1 MTVFKGYMKI
11 LKKNIGLV
19 MIYLVIFFS
28 VAMALQAAARK
39 EHLEDFQKTSV
50 DIAVADQDN
59 SVLSHA
65 LTDYLKT
72 IHNVS
77 EISSAPSVMQEELYY
92 RNAEYIVQIPENFYE
107 TCIVQGKPIS
117 VTKVPGSY
125 TSFYVDQ
132 QINAWLNNIRT
143 YIASGFSQEEAAK
156 AALVQ
161 PAVNVSIYQ
170 NESTTTGTPGYTYY
184 FRYVPY
190 LFLAVLCYS
199 MGYILLAFQKEDIQ
213 KRMQASAV
221 SIRRQNLEGLLAMF
235 TMGLGLWLIAIV
247 GSLIMYQQK
256 LLTSGVLVYYLLN
269 TFLMMIVALSLSYLL
284 GLFVKNSNMLNGISN
299 IVSLG
304 MCFLSGVFVPM
315 SVMDKKVL
323 KIAQFLPVYWYE
335 NVNETLSQYHI
346 ISGDVAVNI
355 WKSMGIQLVFAL
367 AILAMILAV
376 SKYKRQK

>member
-19 MIYLVIFFS
+19 IIYLVIFFS
-28 VAMALQAAARK
+28 VAMALQAAASK
-39 EHLEDFQKTSV
+39 EHLEDFEKARV
-50 DIAVADQDN
+50 DIAVADNDQ
-59 SVLSHA
+59 STLSHA

-77 EISSAPSVMQEELYY
+77 EISSDPSVMQEELFY
-92 RNAEYIVQIPENFYE
+92 RNAEYIVQIPKDFYK
-107 TCIVQGKPIS
+107 TCIVQDNPIS
-117 VTKVPGSY
+117 VTKIPGSY

-132 QINAWLNNIRT
+132 QINAWLNNVRT
-143 YIASGFSQEEAAK
+143 YIASGFSQKEAAK
-156 AALVQ
+156 AALEQ
-161 PAVNVSIYQ
+161 PSSRVSMYQ
-170 NESTTTGTPGYTYY
+170 DTETTSETPAYTYY

-199 MGYILLAFQKEDIQ
+199 MGYILLAFQKEDI
-213 KRMQASAV
+213 
-221 SIRRQNLEGLLAMF
+221 
-235 TMGLGLWLIAIV
+235 GLWLIAVTGAIV
-247 GSLIMYQQK
+247 MYQK
-256 LLTSGVLVYYLLN
+256 DLLASGVLTYYLLN
-269 TFLMMIVALSLSYLL
+269 TFVMMMVSLSLSYLL
-284 GLFVKNSNMLNGISN
+284 GLFVKNSNMLNGLSN

-335 NVNETLSQYHI
+335 DINETLARYHSV
-346 ISGDVAVNI
+346 SGNIATDI
-355 WKSMGIQLVFAL
+355 WKSLGIEVMFAL
-367 AILAMILAV
+367 AFVSVILAL

>member
-1 MTVFKGYMKI
+1 
-11 LKKNIGLV
+11 
-19 MIYLVIFFS
+19 
-28 VAMALQAAARK
+28 
-39 EHLEDFQKTSV
+39 
-50 DIAVADQDN
+50 
-59 SVLSHA
+59 
-65 LTDYLKT
+65 
-72 IHNVS
+72 
-77 EISSAPSVMQEELYY
+77 
-92 RNAEYIVQIPENFYE
+92 
-107 TCIVQGKPIS
+107 
-117 VTKVPGSY
+117 
-125 TSFYVDQ
+125 
-132 QINAWLNNIRT
+132 
-143 YIASGFSQEEAAK
+143 
-156 AALVQ
+156 
-161 PAVNVSIYQ
+161 
-170 NESTTTGTPGYTYY
+170 
-184 FRYVPY
+184 
-190 LFLAVLCYS
+190 
-199 MGYILLAFQKEDIQ
+199 
-213 KRMQASAV
+213 
-221 SIRRQNLEGLLAMF
+221 MF

>member
-11 LKKNIGLV
+11 LKKNIVLV

-50 DIAVADQDN
+50 DIAVANQDD
-59 SVLSHA
+59 STLSHA

-77 EISSAPSVMQEELYY
+77 EISSDPSVMQEELYY

-107 TCIVQGKPIS
+107 TCIVQGNPIS

-143 YIASGFSQEEAAK
+143 YIASGFSQKETAK

-161 PAVNVSIYQ
+161 PAVNVSMYQ
-170 NESTTTGTPGYTYY
+170 DESTTTETPGYTYY

-256 LLTSGVLVYYLLN
+256 LLSSGVLVYYLLN

-346 ISGDVAVNI
+346 ISGDVAVDI
-355 WKSMGIQLVFAL
+355 WKFMGIQLVFAL

>member
-28 VAMALQAAARK
+28 VAMALQAAARR

-50 DIAVADQDN
+50 NIAVADQDN
-59 SVLSHA
+59 SILSHA

-77 EISSAPSVMQEELYY
+77 EISSAPAVMQEELYY

-107 TCIVQGKPIS
+107 TCIVEGNPIS

-161 PAVNVSIYQ
+161 PAAEVLMYQ
-170 NESTTTGTPGYTYY
+170 DESTTVETPEYTYY

-213 KRMQASAV
+213 KRMLASAV
-221 SIRRQNLEGLLAMF
+221 SVRRQNLEGLLAMF
-235 TMGLGLWLIAIV
+235 TIGIGLWLIAIV
-247 GSLIMYQQK
+247 GSLIMYQRK
-256 LLTSGVLVYYLLN
+256 LLTSGVLIYYLLN

-284 GLFVKNSNMLNGISN
+284 GLFIKNSNMLSGISN

-323 KIAQFLPVYWYE
+323 KIAQFLPTYWYE
-335 NVNETLSQYHI
+335 NINETLSQYHS
-346 ISGDVAVNI
+346 ISGDIAVDI
-355 WKSMGIQLVFAL
+355 WKSLGIQLVFVL
-367 AILAMILAV
+367 AILFMILAV
-376 SKYKRQK
+376 SKYRRQK

>member
-1 MTVFKGYMKI
+1 MKI

-28 VAMALQAAARK
+28 IAMVLQAAARK
-39 EHLEDFQKTSV
+39 EHLDDFQKTRV
-50 DIAVADQDN
+50 NIAVADQDN
-59 SVLSHA
+59 SILSQA

-77 EISSAPSVMQEELYY
+77 EISSDPAVMQEELYY
-92 RNAEYIVQIPENFYE
+92 RNAEYIIQIPANFYKI
-107 TCIVQGKPIS
+107 CIVQGNPIS

-143 YIASGFSQEEAAK
+143 YMAAGLSQEEAVK
-156 AALVQ
+156 YALVL
-161 PAVNVSIYQ
+161 PTAEVSMYQ
-170 NESTTTGTPGYTYY
+170 DASTTAETPEYTYY

-199 MGYILLAFQKEDIQ
+199 MGYLLIAFQKEDIQ
-213 KRMQASAV
+213 KRMQASSV
-221 SIRRQNLEGLLAMF
+221 SIRRQALEGLLAML
-235 TMGLGLWLIAIV
+235 TIGLGLWLIVII
-247 GSLIMYQQK
+247 GSVVMYQQK
-256 LLTSGVLVYYLLN
+256 LLTSGVFIYYLIN

-284 GLFVKNSNMLNGISN
+284 GLFIKNSNMLSGVSN

-315 SVMDKKVL
+315 SIMDKKVL
-323 KIAQFLPVYWYE
+323 QIAQFLPAYWYE

-346 ISGDVAVNI
+346 ISGDVAVDV
-355 WKSMGIQLVFAL
+355 WKSMGIQIVFAL
-367 AILAMILAV
+367 AFLAMILAV
-376 SKYKRQK
+376 SKYKRQR

>member
-1 MTVFKGYMKI
+1 MTVFKGYMKV
-11 LKKNIGLV
+11 LKKNLGLV
-19 MIYLVIFFS
+19 IIYLVIFFS

-39 EHLEDFQKTSV
+39 EHLDNFQKSSV
-50 DIAVADQDN
+50 NVAIADQDN
-59 SVLSHA
+59 SILSHA
-65 LTDYLKT
+65 LTDYLGT

-77 EISSAPSVMQEELYY
+77 EISDDPAVMQEELYY

-107 TCIVQGKPIS
+107 TCIVQGTPVS

-143 YIASGFSQEEAAK
+143 YIAAGFSQEKASK

-161 PAVNVSIYQ
+161 PTTEVSMYQ
-170 NESTTTGTPGYTYY
+170 DETTTTETPGYTYY

-199 MGYILLAFQKEDIQ
+199 MGYILLAFQKEDIR
-213 KRMQASAV
+213 KRMQASSI

-235 TMGLGLWLIAIV
+235 TIGIVLWLITIIGALV
-247 GSLIMYQQK
+247 MYQK
-256 LLTSGVLVYYLLN
+256 ELLTSRILGYYLLN
-269 TFLMMIVALSLSYLL
+269 TFLMMVVALSLSYLL
-284 GLFVKNSNMLNGISN
+284 GLFIKNSNMLSGISN

-315 SVMDKKVL
+315 SIMDKKVL

-335 NVNETLSQYHI
+335 SINETLSQYHI
-346 ISGDVAVNI
+346 ISDDIAVDV
-355 WKSMGIQLVFAL
+355 WKSMGIQVVFTL
-367 AILAMILAV
+367 AFLTMILAV
-376 SKYKRQK
+376 SKYKRQR

>member
-1 MTVFKGYMKI
+1 MKI

-19 MIYLVIFFS
+19 IIYLVIFFS
-28 VAMALQAAARK
+28 VAMALQAAASK
-39 EHLEDFQKTSV
+39 EHLEDFEKARV
-50 DIAVADQDN
+50 DIAVADNDQ
-59 SVLSHA
+59 STLSHA

-77 EISSAPSVMQEELYY
+77 EISSDPSVMQEELFY
-92 RNAEYIVQIPENFYE
+92 RNAEYIVQIPKDFYK
-107 TCIVQGKPIS
+107 TCIVQDSPIS
-117 VTKVPGSY
+117 VTKIPGSY

-132 QINAWLNNIRT
+132 QINAWLNN
-143 YIASGFSQEEAAK
+143 
-156 AALVQ
+156 VQ
-161 PAVNVSIYQ
+161 PSSRVSMYQ
-170 NESTTTGTPGYTYY
+170 DTETTSETPAYTYY

-213 KRMQASAV
+213 KRMQASSV

-235 TMGLGLWLIAIV
+235 TIGVGLWLIAVTGAIV
-247 GSLIMYQQK
+247 MYQK
-256 LLTSGVLVYYLLN
+256 DLLASGVLTYYLLN
-269 TFLMMIVALSLSYLL
+269 TFVMMMVSLSLSYLL
-284 GLFVKNSNMLNGISN
+284 GLFVKNSNMLNGLSN
-299 IVSLG
+299 IISLG

-335 NVNETLSQYHI
+335 DINETLARYHSV
-346 ISGDVAVNI
+346 SGNIATDI
-355 WKSMGIQLVFAL
+355 WKSLGIEVMFAL
-367 AILAMILAV
+367 AFVSVILAL